1 MKLRSSKSFKYKNS
15 AKFTEEKDKW
25 INLENILSRG
35 GPQVGDT
42 DVTLQVYGVYS
53 LPEIFSKL
61 QQSGSVDTWSYLI
74 KFSDIQ
80 LPGGKFNPRELTED
94 ELKEM
99 ENKKKPAPKIN
110 KKDLA
115 AVKAEE
121 DRIAAEQKEK
131 EEKEK
136 AFQDILDKMTPEE
149 QYYYLKELPTKEA
162 WLSWP
167 EGKSISTIKKSGEKF
182 IEFEEDINSEKGCI
196 LELQFIPPPDEDP
209 KKRPKPK
216 GLLPEEIKPIYA
228 ISWIDFSKLNTTP
241 GLTELEL
248 RAKLMTREK
257 YEKNIDELEKIINK
271 KVFNPYSEE
280 YKKLFPDIE
289 ENKNETENKNDNTN
303 NENPTQTQAQPQ
315 PQTQNQNQTPVQT
328 QNSEN
333 NNDKD
338 FLEKAETYIRIRIML
353 SQPVNPVLPDVELPE
368 PIDFIKKEKPP
379 KKQITTEEIEQ
390 DLIRQF
396 KIAIAAI
403 AKVYDEAMG
412 ESAKGN
418 LMKREKG
425 NILASSKKEDK
436 EQYILKFLDKF
447 NTSGRADLLKEKL
460 KKFIVRIVREKFG
473 KKKAPVKGVYRDERD
488 QFYSELYAY
497 LTDTL
502 KTATNEFVELKKDE
516 LHENIITPFSQSKKE
531 IMEFITRENKEP
543 EDKRLLRLSKENEL
557 LNDYSKAVK
566 YYKSRLL
573 LDPNREAWLAYL
585 NLTKKLEDIPEVE
598 NSLVNAISI
607 DPENCD
613 LNLQLIFCGLLYI
626 KGKIGDAINY
636 LNLYILKNG
645 LNSTNYVFNAFL
657 SFLYKEKANSS
668 QNNAANSKN
677 QKNTTNENL
686 SKKHFEA
693 AKLFKMRSLPPDELK
708 PPPEEKVVEE
718 EEDPKKKK
726 GKEKEKK
733 TEETEENLEELSKKG
748 NPRLH
753 PEFKRPVLNN
763 AQLDSIWF
771 ETAILFNRYNFF
783 EISEK
788 LLENATEE
796 TKQTIEFKTEQAKV
810 LLFRKEYERVIELC
824 NDIIKEKKLSYNS
837 YILKGHALYYL
848 NRNKEAEETYI
859 KAIRFKPQEINFD
872 IEMLVKLGLI
882 YIKEEKWYDAKVVFK
897 QITKFDPEA
906 SYSWRYLGYSLT
918 QLGEYEEAEKA
929 LLKANL
935 LDVENPLIWAYLAV
949 FDLNNGKKY
958 QALECFNELN
968 KVNYNDANVMKKI
981 AKLFLDND
989 EYVIAKN
996 IYLKIKEQ
1004 EKTDGECYIQ
1014 IANIYNEKLSQKKEA
1029 LEILKEG
1036 LDKVI
1041 DDKYHQEIEKLI
1053 KDIEKE
1059 EQDLFTGEICDNEN
1073 ENDKENENDNVQMD
1087 KISNNESKLK
1097 EDNVNINDSKVSN
1110 KDDNNKE
1117 DNKENNKEDKQ

>member
-1 MKLRSSKSFKYKNS
+1 MRIRSSKSFKFKAGAYK
-15 AKFTEEKDKW
+15 EEKDKW
-25 INLENILSRG
+25 VNLENILTRG

-42 DVTLQVYGVYS
+42 DFTLQIYGVYS
-53 LPEIFSKL
+53 LPELFSKL
-61 QQSGSVDTWSYLI
+61 QQSGSVDTWTYLI

-80 LPGGKFNPRELTED
+80 LPGGKFNARELTED
-94 ELKEM
+94 EIKEM
-99 ENKKKPAPKIN
+99 ENKKKPPPKIN

-131 EEKEK
+131 EDKEK
-136 AFQDILDKMTPEE
+136 AFQDFLNKMTPEE
-149 QYYYLKELPTKEA
+149 QYYYLKELPTKEP

-167 EGKSISTIKKSGEKF
+167 EGKTISTIKKTGDKF
-182 IEFEEDINSEKGCI
+182 IELEEDVNAEKGAI

-228 ISWIDFSKLNTTP
+228 VAWIDYSKLHETP

-257 YEKNIDELEKIINK
+257 YEKNIDDLEKIINK
-271 KVFNPYSEE
+271 KVFNPYSPE
-280 YKKLFPDIE
+280 YEKINKTNKDETENKSENNQNNQNNNNNLNQN
-289 ENKNETENKNDNTN
+289 ENKNE
-303 NENPTQTQAQPQ
+303 
-315 PQTQNQNQTPVQT
+315 
-328 QNSEN
+328 
-333 NNDKD
+333 NNDENKD
-338 FLEKAETYIRIRIML
+338 FLEKAETYVRIRIML

-368 PIDFIKKEKPP
+368 PINFIKKEKAP
-379 KKQITTEEIEQ
+379 KKPITTEEIEQ

-425 NILASSKKEDK
+425 NIMGNNKKEDK

-473 KKKAPVKGVYRDERD
+473 KKKIPVKGVFKDERD

-502 KTATNEFVELKKDE
+502 KKATNEFVELKKDE
-516 LHENIITPFSQSKKE
+516 LHENVITPFSQSKKE
-531 IMEFITRENKEP
+531 IMDFITRENKEP

-573 LDPNREAWLAYL
+573 LDPNKEAWLAYC

-598 NSLVNAISI
+598 TSLINAISI

-626 KGKIGDAINY
+626 KGQIGYAINY
-636 LNLYILKNG
+636 LNLYILKYG
-645 LNSTNYVFNAFL
+645 LNSTNYIFNAFL
-657 SFLYKEKANSS
+657 SFLYKEKATTTS
-668 QNNAANSKN
+668 QNNLLASKA
-677 QKNTTNENL
+677 QKNMANESL
-686 SKKHFEA
+686 SKKHLEA
-693 AKLFKMRSLPPDELK
+693 AKLFKMKSLPPDELK
-708 PPPEEKVVEE
+708 PPPEEKVEE

-726 GKEKEKK
+726 GKDKEKEKK
-733 TEETEENLEELSKKG
+733 NEVTDENLEELAKKG

-753 PEFKRPVLNN
+753 PEFKKPVLNN

-771 ETAILFNRYNFF
+771 ETALLFNKYNFY

-796 TKQTIEFKTEQAKV
+796 TKQTIEFKNEQAKV
-810 LLFRKEYERVIELC
+810 LLFRKDYERVIELC
-824 NDIIKEKKLSYNS
+824 NDIIKQKKLSYNT
-837 YILKGHALYYL
+837 YIIKGHALYYL
-848 NRNKEAEETYI
+848 NRYQEAQETYI

-882 YIKEEKWYDAKVVFK
+882 YIKEEKWYDAKVIFR
-897 QITKFDPEA
+897 QILKNNQETSFA
-906 SYSWRYLGYSLT
+906 WRYLGLALT
-918 QLGEYEEAEKA
+918 QLNEFEDAEKA
-929 LLKANL
+929 LMKANI
-935 LDVENPLIWAYLAV
+935 LDVENPLIWAYLV
-949 FDLNNGKKY
+949 IFDLNNGKKY

-968 KVNYNDANVMKKI
+968 KVNYNDVNVMKQI
-981 AKLFLDND
+981 AKLFYDME
-989 EYVIAKN
+989 EYEIAKN
-996 IYLKIKEQ
+996 IYKKISDQ
-1004 EKTDGECYIQ
+1004 EKSDGDCYLK

-1029 LEILKEG
+1029 LNILKEG
-1036 LDKVI
+1036 LEKVM
-1041 DDKYHQEIEKLI
+1041 DEKSHQEIEKLM
-1053 KDIEKE
+1053 KDIEQE
-1059 EQDLFTGEICDNEN
+1059 EQDLFIGEIDDNEN
-1073 ENDKENENDNVQMD
+1073 ENDNDNEENNNINEEEEPIEKSV
-1087 KISNNESKLK
+1087 NNESNMK
-1097 EDNVNINDSKVSN
+1097 EDNVNLEHTNSNKEEQKVSL
-1110 KDDNNKE
+1110 
-1117 DNKENNKEDKQ
+1117 

>member
-1 MKLRSSKSFKYKNS
+1 MKLRSSRSFKYKNTG
-15 AKFTEEKDKW
+15 KFTEEKDKW
-25 INLENILSRG
+25 INLENILLRG
-35 GPQVGDT
+35 GPPVGET
-42 DVTLQVYGVYS
+42 DLTLQVYGVYS

-61 QQSGSVDTWSYLI
+61 QQSGSVDAWTYNI
-74 KFSDIQ
+74 KFGDIQ

-99 ENKKKPAPKIN
+99 DNKKKPPPKIN

-121 DRIAAEQKEK
+121 DRLAAEQKEK

-136 AFQDILDKMTPEE
+136 AFQEILDKMTPEE

-167 EGKSISTIKKSGEKF
+167 EGKSISTIKKTGEKF
-182 IEFEEDINSEKGCI
+182 IELEEDVNTEKGTV

-216 GLLPEEIKPIYA
+216 GMLPEEIKPIYA
-228 ISWIDFSKLNTTP
+228 VSWIDFSKLHETP

-257 YEKNIDELEKIINK
+257 YEKNIDDLEKIINK

-280 YKKLFPDIE
+280 YKKLNGNSE
-289 ENKNETENKNDNTN
+289 ENKNETENKNDTQN
-303 NENPTQTQAQPQ
+303 NENAQNP
-315 PQTQNQNQTPVQT
+315 TQNQNT
-328 QNSEN
+328 QNSQN
-333 NNDKD
+333 NQNNQNESQPNEDNNKD
-338 FLEKAETYIRIRIML
+338 YLEKAETYIRIRIML

-368 PIDFIKKEKPP
+368 PIYFIKKEKAQ

-425 NILASSKKEDK
+425 NILANTKKEDK

-473 KKKAPVKGVYRDERD
+473 KKKTPVKGVFKDERD

-502 KTATNEFVELKKDE
+502 KRATNEFVELKKDE
-516 LHENIITPFSQSKKE
+516 LHENIIVPFAQSKKE
-531 IMEFITRENKEP
+531 IMEYITRENKEP

-557 LNDYSKAVK
+557 LNDYAKAVK

-573 LDPNREAWLAYL
+573 LDPNKEAWLAYL

-598 NSLVNAISI
+598 NSLINAISL
-607 DPENCD
+607 DSENCD

-626 KGKIGDAINY
+626 KGEINNAINY
-636 LNLYILKNG
+636 LNLYILKYG
-645 LNSTNYVFNAFL
+645 LNSTNYIFNAFL
-657 SFLYKEKANSS
+657 SFLYKEKPTVPTSLTKS
-668 QNNAANSKN
+668 VKQVQVSFDV
-677 QKNTTNENL
+677 L
-686 SKKHFEA
+686 SKKHLEA
-693 AKLFKMRSLPPDELK
+693 AKLFKMKSLPPDELK
-708 PPPEEKVVEE
+708 PPPEEKVEE

-726 GKEKEKK
+726 SNKDKDKEKK

-753 PEFKRPVLNN
+753 PEFKKPVLNN

-771 ETAILFNRYNFF
+771 ETALLFNRFNFY

-788 LLENATEE
+788 LLQNATEE
-796 TKQTIEFKTEQAKV
+796 TKQSIDFKNEQAKV

-848 NRNKEAEETYI
+848 NRYKEAEETYI
-859 KAIRFKPQEINFD
+859 KAIRFKPQEVTFD
-872 IEMLVKLGLI
+872 FEMLVKLGLV
-882 YIKEEKWYDAKVVFK
+882 YIKQEKFYDSKVVFK
-897 QITKFDPEA
+897 QISKYDPEA
-906 SYSWRYLGYSLT
+906 SFAWRYLGYSLT
-918 QLGEYEEAEKA
+918 QLGEFEEAEKA
-929 LLKANL
+929 LMKANL

-968 KVNYNDANVMKKI
+968 KVNYNDAKIMKQI
-981 AKLFLDND
+981 AKLFYDMN
-989 EYVIAKN
+989 EYEIAKN
-996 IYLKIKEQ
+996 IYIKIKDQ
-1004 EKTDGECYIQ
+1004 EKTDGECYLQ
-1014 IANIYNEKLSQKKEA
+1014 IANIYNEKLSDKKKA
-1029 LEILKEG
+1029 LAVLKEG
-1036 LDKVI
+1036 LDKVL
-1041 DDKYHQEIEKLI
+1041 DDKCHQDIEKLI
-1053 KDIEKE
+1053 KDIEQE
-1059 EQDLFTGEICDNEN
+1059 EKDLFIGDTCNEVH
-1073 ENDKENENDNVQMD
+1073 ETENDNVQMGNLSHD
-1087 KISNNESKLK
+1087 EESKMK
-1097 EDNVNINDSKVSN
+1097 EDNVNIEESKA
-1110 KDDNNKE
+1110 NNKE
-1117 DNKENNKEDKQ
+1117 EQIVL

>member
-1 MKLRSSKSFKYKNS
+1 MRIRSSKSFKFKAGAYK
-15 AKFTEEKDKW
+15 EEKDKW
-25 INLENILSRG
+25 VNLENILTRG

-42 DVTLQVYGVYS
+42 DFTLQIYGVYS
-53 LPEIFSKL
+53 LPELFSKL
-61 QQSGSVDTWSYLI
+61 QQSGSVDTWTYLI

-80 LPGGKFNPRELTED
+80 LPGGKFNARELTED
-94 ELKEM
+94 EIKEM
-99 ENKKKPAPKIN
+99 ENKKKPPPKIN

-131 EEKEK
+131 EDKEK
-136 AFQDILDKMTPEE
+136 AFQDFLNKMTPEE
-149 QYYYLKELPTKEA
+149 QYYYLKELPTKEP

-167 EGKSISTIKKSGEKF
+167 EGKTISTIKKTGDKF
-182 IEFEEDINSEKGCI
+182 IELEEDVNAEKGAI

-228 ISWIDFSKLNTTP
+228 VAWIDYSKLHETP

-257 YEKNIDELEKIINK
+257 YEKNIDDLEKIINK
-271 KVFNPYSEE
+271 KVFNPYSPE
-280 YKKLFPDIE
+280 YEKINKTNKDE
-289 ENKNETENKNDNTN
+289 TENKSENNQNNQNNNNNQNQNENKNE
-303 NENPTQTQAQPQ
+303 
-315 PQTQNQNQTPVQT
+315 
-328 QNSEN
+328 
-333 NNDKD
+333 NNDENKD
-338 FLEKAETYIRIRIML
+338 FLEKAETYVRIRIML

-368 PIDFIKKEKPP
+368 PINFIKKEKAP
-379 KKQITTEEIEQ
+379 KKPITTEEIEQ

-425 NILASSKKEDK
+425 NIMGNNKKEDK

-473 KKKAPVKGVYRDERD
+473 KKKIPVKGVFKDERD

-502 KTATNEFVELKKDE
+502 KKATNEFVELKKDE
-516 LHENIITPFSQSKKE
+516 LHENVITPFSQSKKE
-531 IMEFITRENKEP
+531 IMDFITRENKEP

-573 LDPNREAWLAYL
+573 LDPNKEAWLAYC

-598 NSLVNAISI
+598 TSLINAISI

-626 KGKIGDAINY
+626 KGQIGYAINY
-636 LNLYILKNG
+636 LNLYILKYG
-645 LNSTNYVFNAFL
+645 LNSTNYIFNAFL
-657 SFLYKEKANSS
+657 SFLYKEKATTTS
-668 QNNAANSKN
+668 QNNLLASKA
-677 QKNTTNENL
+677 QKNMANESL
-686 SKKHFEA
+686 SKKHLEA
-693 AKLFKMRSLPPDELK
+693 AKLFKMKSLPPDELK
-708 PPPEEKVVEE
+708 PPPEEKVEE

-726 GKEKEKK
+726 GKDKEKEKK
-733 TEETEENLEELSKKG
+733 NEVTDENLEELAKKG

-753 PEFKRPVLNN
+753 PEFKKPVLNN

-771 ETAILFNRYNFF
+771 ETALLFNKYNFY

-796 TKQTIEFKTEQAKV
+796 TKQTIEFKNEQAKV
-810 LLFRKEYERVIELC
+810 LLFRKDYERVIELC
-824 NDIIKEKKLSYNS
+824 NDIIKQKKLSYNT
-837 YILKGHALYYL
+837 YIIKGHALYYL
-848 NRNKEAEETYI
+848 NRYQEAQETYI

-882 YIKEEKWYDAKVVFK
+882 YIKEEKWYDAKVIFR
-897 QITKFDPEA
+897 QILKNNQETSFA
-906 SYSWRYLGYSLT
+906 WRYLGLALT
-918 QLGEYEEAEKA
+918 QLNEFEDAEKA
-929 LLKANL
+929 LMKANI
-935 LDVENPLIWAYLAV
+935 LDVENPLIWAYLV
-949 FDLNNGKKY
+949 IFDLNNGKKY

-968 KVNYNDANVMKKI
+968 KVNYNDVNVMKQI
-981 AKLFLDND
+981 AKLFYDME
-989 EYVIAKN
+989 EYEIAKN
-996 IYLKIKEQ
+996 IYKKISDQ
-1004 EKTDGECYIQ
+1004 EKSDGDCYLK

-1029 LEILKEG
+1029 LNILKEG
-1036 LDKVI
+1036 LEKVM
-1041 DDKYHQEIEKLI
+1041 DEKSHQEIEKLM
-1053 KDIEKE
+1053 KDIEQE
-1059 EQDLFTGEICDNEN
+1059 EQDLFIGEIDDNEN
-1073 ENDKENENDNVQMD
+1073 ENDNDNEENNNINEEEEPIEKSV
-1087 KISNNESKLK
+1087 NNESNMK
-1097 EDNVNINDSKVSN
+1097 EDNVNLEHTNSNKEEQKVSL
-1110 KDDNNKE
+1110 
-1117 DNKENNKEDKQ
+1117 

>member
-1 MKLRSSKSFKYKNS
+1 MRIRSSKSFKFKAGAYK
-15 AKFTEEKDKW
+15 EEKDKW
-25 INLENILSRG
+25 VNLENILTRG

-42 DVTLQVYGVYS
+42 DFTLQIYGVYS
-53 LPEIFSKL
+53 LPELFSKL
-61 QQSGSVDTWSYLI
+61 QQSGSVDAWSYLI

-80 LPGGKFNPRELTED
+80 LPGGKFNARELTED
-94 ELKEM
+94 EIKEM
-99 ENKKKPAPKIN
+99 ENKKKPPPKIN

-131 EEKEK
+131 EDKEK
-136 AFQDILDKMTPEE
+136 AFQDFLNKMTPEE
-149 QYYYLKELPTKEA
+149 QYYYLKELPTKEP

-167 EGKSISTIKKSGEKF
+167 EGKTISTIKKTGDKF
-182 IEFEEDINSEKGCI
+182 IELEEDVNTEKGAI

-228 ISWIDFSKLNTTP
+228 VAWIDYSKLHETP

-257 YEKNIDELEKIINK
+257 YEKNIDDLEKIINK
-271 KVFNPYSEE
+271 KVFNPYSPE
-280 YKKLFPDIE
+280 YEKINKTNKDE
-289 ENKNETENKNDNTN
+289 TENKSENNQNNQNNNNQNQNENKNE
-303 NENPTQTQAQPQ
+303 
-315 PQTQNQNQTPVQT
+315 
-328 QNSEN
+328 
-333 NNDKD
+333 NNDENKD
-338 FLEKAETYIRIRIML
+338 FLEKAETYVRIRIML

-368 PIDFIKKEKPP
+368 PINFIKKEKAP
-379 KKQITTEEIEQ
+379 KKPITTEEIEQ

-425 NILASSKKEDK
+425 NIMGNNKKEDK

-473 KKKAPVKGVYRDERD
+473 KKKIPVKGVFKDERD

-502 KTATNEFVELKKDE
+502 KKATNEFVELKKDE
-516 LHENIITPFSQSKKE
+516 LHENVITPFSQSKKE
-531 IMEFITRENKEP
+531 IMDFITRENKEP

-573 LDPNREAWLAYL
+573 LDPNKEAWLAYC

-598 NSLVNAISI
+598 TSLINAISI

-626 KGKIGDAINY
+626 KGQIGYAINY
-636 LNLYILKNG
+636 LNLYILKYG
-645 LNSTNYVFNAFL
+645 LNSTNYIFNAFL
-657 SFLYKEKANSS
+657 SFLYKEKATTTS
-668 QNNAANSKN
+668 QNNLLASKA
-677 QKNTTNENL
+677 QKNMANESL
-686 SKKHFEA
+686 SKKHLEA
-693 AKLFKMRSLPPDELK
+693 AKLFKMKSLPPDELK
-708 PPPEEKVVEE
+708 PPPEEKVEE

-726 GKEKEKK
+726 GKDKEKEKK
-733 TEETEENLEELSKKG
+733 NEVIDENLEELAKKG

-753 PEFKRPVLNN
+753 PEFKKPVLNN

-771 ETAILFNRYNFF
+771 ETALLFNKYNFY

-796 TKQTIEFKTEQAKV
+796 TKQTIEFKNEQAKV
-810 LLFRKEYERVIELC
+810 LLFRKDYERVIELC
-824 NDIIKEKKLSYNS
+824 NDIIKQKKLSYNT
-837 YILKGHALYYL
+837 YIIKGHALYYL
-848 NRNKEAEETYI
+848 NRYQEAQETYI

-882 YIKEEKWYDAKVVFK
+882 YIKEEKWYDAKVIFR
-897 QITKFDPEA
+897 QILKNNQETSFA
-906 SYSWRYLGYSLT
+906 WRYLGLALT
-918 QLGEYEEAEKA
+918 QLNEFEDAEKA
-929 LLKANL
+929 LMKANI
-935 LDVENPLIWAYLAV
+935 LDVENPLIWAYLV
-949 FDLNNGKKY
+949 IFDLNNGKKY

-968 KVNYNDANVMKKI
+968 KVNYNDVNVMKQI
-981 AKLFLDND
+981 AKLFYDME
-989 EYVIAKN
+989 EYEIAKN
-996 IYLKIKEQ
+996 IYKKISDQ
-1004 EKTDGECYIQ
+1004 EKSDGDCYLK

-1029 LEILKEG
+1029 LNILKEG
-1036 LDKVI
+1036 LEKVM
-1041 DDKYHQEIEKLI
+1041 DEKSHQEIEKLM
-1053 KDIEKE
+1053 KDIEQE
-1059 EQDLFTGEICDNEN
+1059 EQDLFIGEIDDNEN
-1073 ENDKENENDNVQMD
+1073 ENDNDNEENNNINEEEEPIENV
-1087 KISNNESKLK
+1087 NNESNMK
-1097 EDNVNINDSKVSN
+1097 EDNVNLEHTNSNKEEQKVSL
-1110 KDDNNKE
+1110 
-1117 DNKENNKEDKQ
+1117 